1 MYIHTYVSLCENP
14 NGGAHVKAGPKSA
27 RDEQERCGFLDANTQ
42 LLKPFKAI
50 GQKWKDVNGSKN
62 L

>member
-1 MYIHTYVSLCENP
+1 MSLCENP
-14 NGGAHVKAGPKSA
+14 SGEAHVKAGPKSA
-27 RDEQERCGFLDANTQ
+27 RDEQERCGFLDANTK

-50 GQKWKDVNGSKN
+50 GQKWKDVNGRKN